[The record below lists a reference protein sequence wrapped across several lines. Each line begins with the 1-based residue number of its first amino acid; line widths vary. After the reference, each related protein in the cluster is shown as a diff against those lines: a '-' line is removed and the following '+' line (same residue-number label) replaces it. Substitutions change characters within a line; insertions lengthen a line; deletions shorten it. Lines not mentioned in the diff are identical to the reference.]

1 MAGMKILIVDDTPAN
16 LDIMRKVL
24 ADKGLSISVAPS
36 GEVALKVVPLVMPDL
51 ILLDIRMPGIDGF
64 ETCKKLK
71 SDPITKDIPVIFLSA
86 KTDTTDVV
94 QGFTVGGVDCIT
106 KPIFREEVLVRV
118 KTQLQLRIK
127 TKNLEETQSEL
138 ERSNQ
143 DLQAFAFVVSH
154 DLKAPL
160 RNILHFGEFLQ
171 EDYGDQLDEKGQ
183 GFINKMSVLTHRMSE
198 LVDGLLEF
206 SQITKDAKPF
216 ESLNIKETIQ
226 RAIDNLEVSINETKG
241 IIHIG
246 DLPTV
251 KGEPLLLLQL
261 FQNLIANALK
271 FQRSEEPPV
280 IKIYGQSTNNN
291 FCEIFV
297 EDNGIGFDEK
307 YAEKIFLPL
316 ERLVSKDEYE
326 GSGIGLATCKKNSCS
341 S

>member
-1 MAGMKILIVDDTPAN
+1 
-16 LDIMRKVL
+16 
-24 ADKGLSISVAPS
+24 
-36 GEVALKVVPLVMPDL
+36 
-51 ILLDIRMPGIDGF
+51 
-64 ETCKKLK
+64 
-71 SDPITKDIPVIFLSA
+71 
-86 KTDTTDVV
+86 
-94 QGFTVGGVDCIT
+94 
-106 KPIFREEVLVRV
+106 
-118 KTQLQLRIK
+118 
-127 TKNLEETQSEL
+127 
-138 ERSNQ
+138 
-143 DLQAFAFVVSH
+143 
-154 DLKAPL
+154 
-160 RNILHFGEFLQ
+160 
-171 EDYGDQLDEKGQ
+171 
-183 GFINKMSVLTHRMSE
+183 MSE

-307 YAEKIFLPL
+307 YAENFFLPL

-326 GSGIGLATCKKNSCS
+326 GSGIGLATCKKIVAHHKGTITCRSQPGKGTKFILSLPINC
-341 S
+341 